1 MLKAAR
7 LALQVLSE
15 AGPRQVLRWGEAPP
29 VLVFTDGA
37 CEDDGAL
44 TTHGAVLMDPAT
56 GVQEFFGDRVP
67 DHLVQRWKGQGLKQ
81 LVFFAE
87 LLPVAVA
94 KATWAHVL
102 RNRLCIFFLDNEAA
116 RACLIRSFT
125 PVVNATSILMDVE
138 CRLRV
143 TLQMTHLGLSSVDM
157 PIFSEWSSLF
167 MPASLEDGGW

>member
-1 MLKAAR
+1 
-7 LALQVLSE
+7 
-15 AGPRQVLRWGEAPP
+15 
-29 VLVFTDGA
+29 
-37 CEDDGAL
+37 
-44 TTHGAVLMDPAT
+44 MDPAT

-67 DHLVQRWKGQGLKQ
+67 NHLVQRWKGQGLKQ

-125 PVVNATSILMDVE
+125 PVVNATSILMDVAVQDVASHALNWYSRVPTKSNIADDAS
-138 CRLRV
+138 RLE
-143 TLQMTHLGLSSVDM
+143 
-157 PIFSEWSSLF
+157 FSRYANLF
-167 MPASLEDGGW
+167 RMVQPVYNSIT